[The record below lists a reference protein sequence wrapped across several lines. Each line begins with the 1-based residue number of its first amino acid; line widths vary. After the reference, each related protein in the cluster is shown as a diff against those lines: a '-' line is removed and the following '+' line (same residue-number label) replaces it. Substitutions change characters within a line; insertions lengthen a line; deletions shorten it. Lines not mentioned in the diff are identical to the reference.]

1 MTDELITNDKQAM
14 NALKQH
20 GGNIVTA
27 VLVVVLAF
35 LGWQFYQKNYA
46 KIDTQA
52 ADLYMGITNQHE
64 TARQT
69 PQATDVK
76 IDDTKLFADID
87 TLATTHGQSVY
98 AWQALMLKARMQA
111 DKTDYKGAIDSL
123 QKAKNIPIDDDGLNA
138 ITTLQLMRTLLAN
151 NEADNALQ
159 LANKPLPKAFE
170 ATRQEIL
177 GDIYVAKS
185 DTDNAKTA
193 YNSAW
198 ELLKSREENRS
209 LLRLKMQALG
219 LNAPAIN
226 KTQIV
231 AMPNQIAPLD
241 NLAQLDT
248 TANAPQ
254 NTQKN
259 TANSSDTPN
268 NHAQNSDIQDKSQI
282 AQNTAQSDTSQT
294 IAQSDI
300 TQSTQQQ

>member
-52 ADLYMGITNQHE
+52 ADLYTNIANQHE
-64 TARQT
+64 TARQMLQT
-69 PQATDVK
+69 ADTK
-76 IDDTKLFADID
+76 ADDTKLFADID
-87 TLATTHGQSVY
+87 TLATTHGESVY

-111 DKTDYKGAIDSL
+111 DKTDYAGAIDSL
-123 QKAKNIPIDDDGLNA
+123 QKAKNIPIDDDGLKA
-138 ITTLQLMRTLLAN
+138 ITTLQLMRTQLAN

-159 LANKPLPKAFE
+159 LASKPLPKAFE

-219 LNAPAIN
+219 LNAPIIN
-226 KTQIV
+226 KPQIV
-231 AMPNQIAPLD
+231 AMPNQIALLD
-241 NLAQLDT
+241 NLAQLD

-259 TANSSDTPN
+259 TANSSDITN

-300 TQSTQQQ
+300 TQSTQQ

>member
-1 MTDELITNDKQAM
+1 MTDELITNEKQAM
-14 NALKQH
+14 NALKQQ

-52 ADLYMGITNQHE
+52 ADLYVNIANQHE
-64 TARQT
+64 TARQ
-69 PQATDVK
+69 ATDIK
-76 IDDTKLFADID
+76 TDDTKLFADID

-159 LANKPLPKAFE
+159 LASKPLPKAFE

-248 TANAPQ
+248 ANAPQ

-259 TANSSDTPN
+259 TANSSDITN